1 MLTRLLGGLWRRLP
15 GWLRRRA
22 ARLGQKRFTVTVG
35 AFIFDADNQVLL
47 LEHVFRPDDGWGVP
61 GGFISKSEHPHEALQ
76 RELLEEVGIEL
87 GDIQLVFTRTL
98 PKMRQIEIYFRAAAI
113 GKPVPR
119 SFEIK
124 RAEWFDVGKLPANLS
139 RDQRRLIERAVK
151 IGEKSSA

>member
-61 GGFISKSEHPHEALQ
+61 GGFIGKSEHPHEALQ

-87 GDIQLVFTRTL
+87 GDIELVFTRTL
-98 PKMRQIEIYFRAAAI
+98 PKTRQIEIYFRAAAI
-113 GKPVPR
+113 GKPEPC

-139 RDQRRLIERAVK
+139 RDQRRLIERAAK
-151 IGEKSSA
+151 IGENASA